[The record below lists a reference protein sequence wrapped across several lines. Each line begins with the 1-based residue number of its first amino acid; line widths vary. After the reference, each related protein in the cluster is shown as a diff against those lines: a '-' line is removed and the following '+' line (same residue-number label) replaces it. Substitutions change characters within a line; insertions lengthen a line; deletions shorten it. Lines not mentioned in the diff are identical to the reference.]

1 MREIEIYEIGKLI
14 NYYHN
19 VPKEVAFFME
29 KVLLNLIFLVKYQKL
44 TPAREAD
51 LNEYFRRLKNV
62 HLSHYENN
70 EKVRVRVLVKQ
81 KSQWKKIFNI
91 GLKNVQELIDLKLYI
106 NGYEFDYK
114 DLLLQ
119 FKVG

>member
-1 MREIEIYEIGKLI
+1 VVKMGEFDISESNNWI
-14 NYYHN
+14 NDYRKMIDYYHN

-62 HLSHYENN
+62 HLSHI
-70 EKVRVRVLVKQ
+70 KII
-81 KSQWKKIFNI
+81 KKC
-91 GLKNVQELIDLKLYI
+91 E
-106 NGYEFDYK
+106 
-114 DLLLQ
+114 
-119 FKVG
+119 